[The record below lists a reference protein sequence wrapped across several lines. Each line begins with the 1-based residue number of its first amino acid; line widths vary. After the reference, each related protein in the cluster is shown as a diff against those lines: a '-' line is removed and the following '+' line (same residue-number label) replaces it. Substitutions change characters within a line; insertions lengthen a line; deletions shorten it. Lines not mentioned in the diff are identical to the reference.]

1 MVKKINKSIGVFFPL
16 FYFCFCFIGLFFLL
30 GCLMVGGGDSLV
42 WISSSELTENIG
54 ETWGS
59 FFLPF
64 SIFLSLIIFLFNLLL
79 VSIFLF

>member
-1 MVKKINKSIGVFFPL
+1 
-16 FYFCFCFIGLFFLL
+16 
-30 GCLMVGGGDSLV
+30 MVGGGDSLV

-64 SIFLSLIIFLFNLLL
+64 SLFLSLIIFLFNLLL
-79 VSIFLF
+79 VKYFPFLSCVCFTHGGKYFEALF